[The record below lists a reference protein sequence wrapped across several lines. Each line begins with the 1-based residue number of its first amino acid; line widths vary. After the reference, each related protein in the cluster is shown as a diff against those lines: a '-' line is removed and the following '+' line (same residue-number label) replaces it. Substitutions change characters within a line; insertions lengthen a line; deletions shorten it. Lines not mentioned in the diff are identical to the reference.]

1 MRVRGGHAVRIS
13 GHASTCFCVKRNQNN
28 SRCTYLCNV
37 SRVLS
42 ATWRMQKIKV
52 YGAQLVLSRI
62 SHQLFFHQFNFIF
75 HLLSFSRNDFNF
87 PARFQLSF
95 STLTFSHD
103 FNFPARLQ
111 LSSTTLTFRHD
122 VNFPTVLQWIFRQW
136 IFFRP
141 YFHYCLSSAYYCEDH
156 FHSRLYPQFKYMTFI
171 YS

>member
-1 MRVRGGHAVRIS
+1 MFFFSQSFSITFTGQSSSTRDQFETQRENWKRRRS
-13 GHASTCFCVKRNQNN
+13 CTESSTCFCVKRNQNN

-37 SRVLS
+37 SRVSS

-62 SHQLFFHQFNFIF
+62 SHQLFFHQLNFIF
-75 HLLSFSRNDFNF
+75 HHFSFSRNDFNF
-87 PARFQLSF
+87 PERFQLSF

-122 VNFPTVLQWIFRQW
+122 VNFPTVLQ
-136 IFFRP
+136 
-141 YFHYCLSSAYYCEDH
+141 
-156 FHSRLYPQFKYMTFI
+156 
-171 YS
+171 

>member
-1 MRVRGGHAVRIS
+1 MFFFQSFSITFTGQS
-13 GHASTCFCVKRNQNN
+13 SSTRDQFETQRENWKRPRSCTESSACYCVKRNQNN

-37 SRVLS
+37 HRVLS

-75 HLLSFSRNDFNF
+75 HHLSFSQNDFNF
-87 PARFQLSF
+87 PVRFQLSF

-111 LSSTTLTFRHD
+111 LSSTTVTFRHD
-122 VNFPTVLQWIFRQW
+122 VNFPTVLQ
-136 IFFRP
+136 
-141 YFHYCLSSAYYCEDH
+141 
-156 FHSRLYPQFKYMTFI
+156 
-171 YS
+171 

>member
-1 MRVRGGHAVRIS
+1 MSVFFPQSFSITFTGQSSSTRDQFETQRENWKRRRS
-13 GHASTCFCVKRNQNN
+13 CTEPSTCFCVKRNQNN

-75 HLLSFSRNDFNF
+75 HHLSFSRYDFNF

-111 LSSTTLTFRHD
+111 LSSTTVTFRHD
-122 VNFPTVLQWIFRQW
+122 VNFPTVLQ
-136 IFFRP
+136 
-141 YFHYCLSSAYYCEDH
+141 
-156 FHSRLYPQFKYMTFI
+156 
-171 YS
+171 

>member
-1 MRVRGGHAVRIS
+1 MFFFFPKVFLLLSRANQVPPGINLKLKEKIGKDTSCTESSA
-13 GHASTCFCVKRNQNN
+13 CFCVKRNQNN
-28 SRCTYLCNV
+28 SRCTHLCNV
-37 SRVLS
+37 RRVLS

-75 HLLSFSRNDFNF
+75 HHLSFSRNDFNF
-87 PARFQLSF
+87 PARFQLSC

-122 VNFPTVLQWIFRQW
+122 FNFPTVLQ
-136 IFFRP
+136 
-141 YFHYCLSSAYYCEDH
+141 
-156 FHSRLYPQFKYMTFI
+156 
-171 YS
+171 